1 MRSEAF
7 ARGDAYRG
15 LASWIEQYGAVSN
28 NLCSDDGLIEG

>member
-15 LASWIEQYGAVSN
+15 LASWIQQYGAVEAME
-28 NLCSDDGLIEG
+28 CIRR